1 MGKLDGMDPKLVRDL
16 LSEVRQAAERM
27 RTTEG
32 RVARMMSAAGLSA
45 QSTHRPV
52 QVAESCDIM
61 VRDVSSRVELLEKR
75 VKQEGGSPA
84 GQPVSSGEKAED
96 HKEKTSGVADA
107 RGEASKETDAKG
119 ADAKDHAKP
128 AAPKAEDLKP
138 AVRPD
143 DDQKHKPDA
152 GPKDGHSG
160 SDTKP
165 DPKPDAGSKGDERS
179 PREGH
184 SSSSGGRTDS
194 DAKPDAGS
202 KGDERSPRD
211 GHPGPDT
218 KPEAKPD
225 AKPDAKHDTGSK
237 GDERSPRDGHPGPD
251 TKPDA
256 KPDAGS
262 KGDERSDTKPDN
274 ASKDDERSP
283 RGGHSGPDAKPD
295 AGSKGDERSPRDG
308 DSPYGSYED
317 AGSKGDERPSGEEDS
332 FYGSSEGDSS
342 SDAKPDAGSKGDERS
357 PRGGDSPYG
366 SYEDAGSE
374 SDERSSG
381 ESGSS
386 YDSSSDAK
394 PDAGSKGDERSP
406 RDGDSP
412 YGSYEDAGDD
422 SSSDAK
428 PDAGS
433 KGDERSPRSDGKV
446 DILDTPQKDHPDD
459 VDQAGGSKAKVV
471 EMDGAKVLQ
480 IPLDSPTAEQVNTL
494 LDHIEDVPLLDAADG
509 DPDPGGTAPQAS
521 GLQTGDAG
529 SLPQG
534 DDGNPGLH
542 SGPSGADSHQAGKA
556 DPYEAL
562 PSAKPAL
569 PIPDTVEQALD
580 PAPQNTGTQAVG
592 AFYDGGTTE
601 QAGTHTTTANTHA
614 AGSHGTSTHVTGTH
628 AVNTHA
634 AGTHPA
640 SDGAH
645 KTIINTGSVHP
656 VAHSADPK
664 DGVLAQWAKEAD
676 EAGGKG
682 GAGGFYGDD
691 WEEEGTWKSTSDGQ
705 GDSRGAVLR
714 EDPSRPSTPSGPGA
728 VK

>member
-84 GQPVSSGEKAED
+84 GQPVSSGEKTED

-128 AAPKAEDLKP
+128 AAPKTEDLKP

-160 SDTKP
+160 SDTKS

-218 KPEAKPD
+218 KHD
-225 AKPDAKHDTGSK
+225 AKPDAKHDAGSK

-251 TKPDA
+251 A
-256 KPDAGS
+256 K
-262 KGDERSDTKPDN
+262 
-274 ASKDDERSP
+274 
-283 RGGHSGPDAKPD
+283 HD
-295 AGSKGDERSPRDG
+295 AGSKGDERSPSGDG
-308 DSPYGSYED
+308 RSDTKPD
-317 AGSKGDERPSGEEDS
+317 NPSKGGERPSGD
-332 FYGSSEGDSS
+332 GHSSSS
-342 SDAKPDAGSKGDERS
+342 GGRTDSDAKPDAGSKGDERS

-366 SYEDAGSE
+366 SYEDVGSE
-374 SDERSSG
+374 SDERSLG
-381 ESGSS
+381 ES
-386 YDSSSDAK
+386 DSSSDAK

-471 EMDGAKVLQ
+471 EVDGAKVLQ
-480 IPLDSPTAEQVNTL
+480 IPLESPTAEQVNTL

-509 DPDPGGTAPQAS
+509 NPDPGGTAPQTS

-529 SLPQG
+529 SVPQG
-534 DDGNPGLH
+534 GDGNPGLH
-542 SGPSGADSHQAGKA
+542 SGPDGPDGPGGADSHQAGKA
-556 DPYEAL
+556 DPYEAS

-580 PAPQNTGTQAVG
+580 PAPQNTSTQAVG

-601 QAGTHTTTANTHA
+601 QTGTHA
-614 AGSHGTSTHVTGTH
+614 AGTQATSTHATGTH

-634 AGTHPA
+634 AGTQATGTHPTATHVA

-645 KTIINTGSVHP
+645 KTIVNTGSVHP

-676 EAGGKG
+676 GAGGKG
-682 GAGGFYGDD
+682 GADGFYGDD
-691 WEEEGTWKSTSDGQ
+691 WEEEGTWKSTSAGQ